1 MNANGIT
8 KKSTKGQSRKTES
21 LVEELTKREQEI
33 RDLEKKLDD
42 SREERIAAEE
52 ALGEVRE
59 AGEKRAEEL
68 ETQIRL
74 LKSAKQDMTNNYAAE
89 IKRLKTENQILS
101 EKASTFEGK
110 ASFFVATTAILG
122 AIAIGLIVA
131 LIL

>member
-1 MNANGIT
+1 MNANETT

-21 LVEELTKREQEI
+21 LVEKLTKREQEI

-74 LKSAKQDMTNNYAAE
+74 LKSAKQDMTNNYDAE
-89 IKRLKTENQILS
+89 IERLKTENQILS

>member
-1 MNANGIT
+1 MNANETT

-21 LVEELTKREQEI
+21 LVEKLTKREQEI

-74 LKSAKQDMTNNYAAE
+74 LKSAKQDMTNNYDAE
-89 IKRLKTENQILS
+89 INRLKTENQILS